1 MSNNKSGKIYSK
13 EESLTILDLNQFL
26 EYSLKNK
33 NLILVFLI
41 IGLIVGTLFTF
52 VRRNEFNGTF
62 SLLTEDLLKQN
73 ESIPQIPN
81 TPLDE
86 IDKNDLKIL
95 SKRETPINNS
105 QFYLMNNSSENF
117 KEDFLAILK
126 SDTFLS
132 SVFNETRNQV
142 KHKSNKISFNQWK
155 SNLYISFKKNS
166 SELNIFLKGKNQKFI
181 NYSLNNLYKKIINLP
196 NKLNSEIYK
205 KKINDLENSISILKE
220 KNQIKNNLNDTNS
233 LEKKLIEDLNI
244 DLKITKIN
252 SYRNYYPFY
261 TLSKPSVST
270 VDKSYY
276 LKINLVLFGFVSLII
291 GFVTSYISY
300 YIAKKE
306 NE

>member
-1 MSNNKSGKIYSK
+1 MSNNTSRKIYSQ

-33 NLILVFLI
+33 NLILLILI
-41 IGLIVGTLFTF
+41 IGLISGTLFTF

-62 SLLTEDLLKQN
+62 SLLTEDLLKPN
-73 ESIPQIPN
+73 EFIPQIPN
-81 TPLDE
+81 TPLDT
-86 IDKNDLKIL
+86 IDLKIL

-126 SDTFLS
+126 SDSFLS
-132 SVFNETRNQV
+132 SVFNETSNQV

-155 SNLYISFKKNS
+155 SNLYINFKKNS

-205 KKINDLENSISILKE
+205 KEINDLENSISILKE
-220 KNQIKNNLNDTNS
+220 KNQLKNNLNDTNS

-261 TLSKPSVST
+261 ILSKPSVSSI
-270 VDKSYY
+270 DKFNY
-276 LKINLVLFGFVSLII
+276 LKINLVLFGFVSIVI
-291 GFVTSYISY
+291 GFVASYISY

>member
-1 MSNNKSGKIYSK
+1 MSDNKSSKIYSQ

-33 NLILVFLI
+33 NLILLFLI
-41 IGLIVGTLFTF
+41 IGLIAGTLFTF

-62 SLLTEDLLKQN
+62 SILTEDLLKTN

-81 TPLDE
+81 NPLDK
-86 IDKNDLKIL
+86 IDKNDLKVL
-95 SKRETPINNS
+95 SKRESAINNS
-105 QFYLMNNSSENF
+105 QFYLINNSSENF

-126 SDTFLS
+126 SDSFLS

-142 KHKSNKISFNQWK
+142 KHNSNKISFNQWK
-155 SNLYISFKKNS
+155 SNLYINFKKNS

-196 NKLNSEIYK
+196 NKLNIEIYK
-205 KKINDLENSISILKE
+205 KKINNLENSISILKE
-220 KNQIKNNLNDTNS
+220 KNQSKNNLNESNS

-244 DLKITKIN
+244 DLEITKIN

-261 TLSKPSVST
+261 TLSKPSVSSI
-270 VDKSYY
+270 DKSSY